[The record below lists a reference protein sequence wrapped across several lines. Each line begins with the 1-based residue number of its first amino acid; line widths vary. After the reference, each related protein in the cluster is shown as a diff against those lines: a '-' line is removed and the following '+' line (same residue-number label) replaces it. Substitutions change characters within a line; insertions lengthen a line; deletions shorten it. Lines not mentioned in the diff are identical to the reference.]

1 MTKGRVLSI
10 NGGNYEVLL
19 EDNTTIVARCGGK
32 LRNYKMSKDSTFTEK
47 KNKLSSKI
55 ETKNIKLSPKAGD
68 IVVLEDNMISSIEP
82 RKNSLIRPDVANI
95 DRILLVFAAKEPTFN
110 YYLLDL
116 FLVNILRENIRPVIV
131 ISKIDLCSD
140 SELLELKEGLSY
152 YENTLGFD
160 VFYVNSKKDYPSD
173 LIELLGHGIT
183 VVAGQTGAGKST
195 LINAMIPGFNLKTDE
210 ISQALGRGKHT
221 TRVVNLYHFKDGF
234 LGDTPG
240 FSKLDLHNIT
250 KYNLKDYYSEFNNYH
265 CKFNDCLHQENSHG
279 CDVLSHIDDGIK
291 KTRYENYI
299 KMLKSL
305 EK

>member
-131 ISKIDLCSD
+131 IIQNHYINQ
-140 SELLELKEGLSY
+140 SY
-152 YENTLGFD
+152 L
-160 VFYVNSKKDYPSD
+160 
-173 LIELLGHGIT
+173 
-183 VVAGQTGAGKST
+183 
-195 LINAMIPGFNLKTDE
+195 
-210 ISQALGRGKHT
+210 
-221 TRVVNLYHFKDGF
+221 
-234 LGDTPG
+234 
-240 FSKLDLHNIT
+240 
-250 KYNLKDYYSEFNNYH
+250 
-265 CKFNDCLHQENSHG
+265 
-279 CDVLSHIDDGIK
+279 
-291 KTRYENYI
+291 
-299 KMLKSL
+299 
-305 EK
+305 

>member
-1 MTKGRVLSI
+1 MNKGRVLSI

-160 VFYVNSKKDYPSD
+160 VFYVNSKKDYPRD

-265 CKFNDCLHQENSHG
+265 CKFNDCLHQENSHS
-279 CDVLSHIDDGIK
+279 CDVLSHIGDGIK